1 MKQQQSRKV
10 FLNNMNCWM
19 GNFIIE
25 ELRNETSSDYKV
37 VKNLFCGTLNN
48 TNCPLP
54 KLFEPEIIKFEYK
67 YYYENSFFDSNSF
80 IFNTFDSDLDELEY
94 LIRGLSIRSRENEK
108 SLIIISNILTWAATP
123 LKENP
128 SSEKDET
135 YEIDLKDF
143 KSNEFEENKNNS
155 MEDLNTHEEAKVNDS
170 YIMKKKYYKYTDKD
184 YNIRK
189 PSHKYKRL
197 VYLENL
203 AYSLANENFKVYTV
217 CPGFI
222 YGCGENFFFDY
233 FKASWFQSPSEIPI
247 IENGENFLPTIH
259 IIDLAKTIKRVVENK
274 PNERYILAVD
284 RTKNTTMKSLMQSIS
299 NAIGSGKIK
308 NVYSNDIPDIDN
320 FQNFTD
326 LNVNLNMKTSN
337 IYIDER
343 GKNEDFYEFKKRI
356 FEWHCEF
363 GISENQEKI
372 RNEFKLYRKLKSIR
386 IFITGQPGSGKTFIA
401 SEISKELRIPHLKLF
416 DMIEEAKISTK
427 PIGDEVREKMEEI
440 IKKHSDEYDAMNV
453 KKKIKNPPPFE
464 RDSVTFRFSEE
475 LLTKIVKSKLNDNLC
490 SNLGYVLDGYPRNS
504 NEAKALFF
512 KEKEG
517 GTNIPI
523 QQINEKPKDAKEGK
537 DLKNKNQ
544 EQYIVEKVYEDL
556 SNLSI
561 DQNLAP
567 MLVLLIE
574 SMSEDFIKSRLKEKY
589 NLEDHLEPYSEERIN
604 KRLHFYKAW
613 NDQSLNN
620 IHYYISLPNLLKEYN
635 FNILDVDGKTEAVE
649 FLTRKAIDKI
659 ESVSFYKLLD
669 V

>member
-1 MKQQQSRKV
+1 M
-10 FLNNMNCWM
+10 
-19 GNFIIE
+19 
-25 ELRNETSSDYKV
+25 
-37 VKNLFCGTLNN
+37 
-48 TNCPLP
+48 
-54 KLFEPEIIKFEYK
+54 
-67 YYYENSFFDSNSF
+67 
-80 IFNTFDSDLDELEY
+80 
-94 LIRGLSIRSRENEK
+94 
-108 SLIIISNILTWAATP
+108 
-123 LKENP
+123 KENP

-453 KKKIKNPPPFE
+453 KKKIKI
-464 RDSVTFRFSEE
+464 
-475 LLTKIVKSKLNDNLC
+475 LHH
-490 SNLGYVLDGYPRNS
+490 
-504 NEAKALFF
+504 
-512 KEKEG
+512 
-517 GTNIPI
+517 
-523 QQINEKPKDAKEGK
+523 
-537 DLKNKNQ
+537 
-544 EQYIVEKVYEDL
+544 
-556 SNLSI
+556 
-561 DQNLAP
+561 
-567 MLVLLIE
+567 
-574 SMSEDFIKSRLKEKY
+574 LKET
-589 NLEDHLEPYSEERIN
+589 
-604 KRLHFYKAW
+604 
-613 NDQSLNN
+613 
-620 IHYYISLPNLLKEYN
+620 
-635 FNILDVDGKTEAVE
+635 V
-649 FLTRKAIDKI
+649 
-659 ESVSFYKLLD
+659 
-669 V
+669 